1 MTVFSQA
8 FIENTRAVFGGA
20 AQAVLDALAQGDAVT
35 AVRANPAKISAND
48 LRCRFEAAGEDI
60 PWCRD
65 AFWLDSRPVFSLDPL
80 LHAGAY
86 YVQDPS
92 AMFVGSLAGRLIEEG
107 KRPLKILDLCAA
119 PGGKSTAIAA
129 ALRPDDLLIANEV
142 IGSRAT
148 ILAENMVKWG
158 AVNTVI
164 TNSDPKDFGR
174 LNGCFDII
182 VADVPCSGEGMF
194 RKDAGA
200 VAEWSAENVK
210 LCAARQRRIV
220 ADVWPALK
228 PGGYLIYSTCTFNR
242 FENDDNVQWICEQL
256 GAEMIAPVAPLR
268 ALSAPGQGEH
278 RTPVPCADLPCALSQ
293 LAQESGVIKTEYG
306 LQFAPGLVRGEGQ
319 YVALLRKTASS
330 KPASFTTSKPLRK
343 ASCDWIQAG
352 MSCYA
357 VDTSAGQM
365 LKAYPANL
373 ESDIRFFESKL
384 RTIRS
389 GVAVA
394 SVKGRD
400 LVPLADLAL
409 SQAFRRECMPDLEL
423 TAEQALDYLR
433 TKPLQLPDAPRGFLA
448 VTYEQLP
455 IGFVKNLGSRA
466 NNLFPQAWRLRM

>member
-1 MTVFSQA
+1 M
-8 FIENTRAVFGGA
+8 
-20 AQAVLDALAQGDAVT
+20 
-35 AVRANPAKISAND
+35 
-48 LRCRFEAAGEDI
+48 
-60 PWCRD
+60 
-65 AFWLDSRPVFSLDPL
+65 
-80 LHAGAY
+80 
-86 YVQDPS
+86 
-92 AMFVGSLAGRLIEEG
+92 
-107 KRPLKILDLCAA
+107 
-119 PGGKSTAIAA
+119 
-129 ALRPDDLLIANEV
+129 
-142 IGSRAT
+142 
-148 ILAENMVKWG
+148 
-158 AVNTVI
+158 
-164 TNSDPKDFGR
+164 
-174 LNGCFDII
+174 
-182 VADVPCSGEGMF
+182 
-194 RKDAGA
+194 
-200 VAEWSAENVK
+200 
-210 LCAARQRRIV
+210 
-220 ADVWPALK
+220 
-228 PGGYLIYSTCTFNR
+228 
-242 FENDDNVQWICEQL
+242 
-256 GAEMIAPVAPLR
+256 
-268 ALSAPGQGEH
+268 
-278 RTPVPCADLPCALSQ
+278 PCALSQ

-455 IGFVKNLGSRA
+455 IGFVKNIGSRA